1 MEGYA
6 LPYSRTV
13 IGRPQLPNHQAV
25 CSSRWAWLRR
35 GHRYLRNAPQSHG
48 AAFLLGQ
55 SEEILPGIFP
65 FQLPAPQIEHPIS
78 KIRSVPKAV
87 LCHQHGLSALFQLF
101 QDLPELAD
109 TLPIQI
115 GGRLVQYKQLRPHG
129 PGAGAGNALFFST
142 GQSKNAPLQ
151 QWPHSAD
158 LDGGF
163 QRLCHFIV
171 GRSTTLQPKKHLAG
185 GVQIEELGLGV
196 LKHRTHRPRQFPQRG
211 LCHILAADHNSSR
224 QCPTSSML
232 EQAIDK
238 LDDCGLAAAALSGE
252 QDKFPRFHRKGAV
265 PKAWRLLALISIGHM
280 VKDNHGSTPLQQIP
294 PTQRAKNS
302 SVTTTSWM

>member
-1 MEGYA
+1 M
-6 LPYSRTV
+6 
-13 IGRPQLPNHQAV
+13 
-25 CSSRWAWLRR
+25 
-35 GHRYLRNAPQSHG
+35 
-48 AAFLLGQ
+48 
-55 SEEILPGIFP
+55 
-65 FQLPAPQIEHPIS
+65 
-78 KIRSVPKAV
+78 

-151 QWPHSAD
+151 QRSHSAD
-158 LDGGF
+158 LDSGF
-163 QRLCHFIV
+163 QRLCHFIM

-280 VKDNHGSTPLQQIP
+280 VKDNHVSTPLQQIP
-294 PTQRAKNS
+294 PTQSARNS

>member
-1 MEGYA
+1 MSQKRIRDYGVIVGE
-6 LPYSRTV
+6 LPTGKLNKITDVKGVRVGHCTIDNEEHKTGVTV
-13 IGRPQLPNHQAV
+13 IMPCEDNIFANKMLA
-25 CSSRWAWLRR
+25 SSFVWNGFGKTA
-35 GHRYLRNAPQSHG
+35 
-48 AAFLLGQ
+48 
-55 SEEILPGIFP
+55 
-65 FQLPAPQIEHPIS
+65 
-78 KIRSVPKAV
+78 
-87 LCHQHGLSALFQLF
+87 GL
-101 QDLPELAD
+101 
-109 TLPIQI
+109 
-115 GGRLVQYKQLRPHG
+115 
-129 PGAGAGNALFFST
+129 
-142 GQSKNAPLQ
+142 
-151 QWPHSAD
+151 
-158 LDGGF
+158 
-163 QRLCHFIV
+163 
-171 GRSTTLQPKKHLAG
+171 
-185 GVQIEELGLGV
+185 VQIEELGLGV

-224 QCPTSSML
+224 QRPTSSML

>member
-1 MEGYA
+1 MIRNAFRLLSVRLRGFPSQKIVPLCSFIKPHRHRA
-6 LPYSRTV
+6 RVVLPAPFWPVMAVICPLGAWKDTPSPYSRTV

-55 SEEILPGIFP
+55 SEEIFPVIFP

-115 GGRLVQYKQLRPHG
+115 GGRLVQYKQLRP
-129 PGAGAGNALFFST
+129 P
-142 GQSKNAPLQ
+142 
-151 QWPHSAD
+151 WPRRWRRQCAVF
-158 LDGGF
+158 L
-163 QRLCHFIV
+163 
-171 GRSTTLQPKKHLAG
+171 
-185 GVQIEELGLGV
+185 
-196 LKHRTHRPRQFPQRG
+196 HRT
-211 LCHILAADHNSSR
+211 
-224 QCPTSSML
+224 
-232 EQAIDK
+232 EQKCSAP
-238 LDDCGLAAAALSGE
+238 A
-252 QDKFPRFHRKGAV
+252 AV
-265 PKAWRLLALISIGHM
+265 PLRRLGQRIPAPVPFHHGTLHDSPAQKAPRWWCP
-280 VKDNHGSTPLQQIP
+280 D
-294 PTQRAKNS
+294 
-302 SVTTTSWM
+302 